1 MGCGCGDRPR
11 VLDENEQK
19 TTHDMRVIKMN
30 NINGSINYFK
40 AFSNYIYFYQNIFN
54 GFDKK
59 IYLVETDFF
68 KDNFQK
74 LSIDL
79 NDSNINLAEL
89 KNKINSENFQFSK
102 LEIKFII
109 TKKDLKTSNIEIL
122 NDEILKNLISG
133 FVEYINKDVFY
144 SIKPNKEIDIV
155 LKDSTKITIKKQNF
169 YFYAIEKDN
178 EEKQNSINLNKGN
191 SNQINKLENDE
202 KLSIPEPLPQMS
214 SINKNNNNQIN
225 EPVNNEQSKVPSIS
239 FLPQINK
246 IDNNPINEPV
256 NNKESKVPSIGFLP
270 QINQKINNQIKE
282 HDNDEQS
289 TVQSIE
295 KISQMSKINQKNSM
309 DEINSKG
316 KIIQLESKKPKNAKQ
331 ILMNVYENNEYND
344 EILSRKSDLNSI
356 NFSMPINGNLISVSY
371 NNDNLQHT
379 IVGCIDKYL
388 GKDELSK
395 LHEKYETYHKYY
407 KQLFEELDSIDKLL
421 TNSIDPKTYYCDYA
435 IICKN
440 YFNKLIKLFEKEYVY
455 NDENYIIDS
464 YEKLTKY
471 EKIDININQFE
482 IRLKKLLKLSPQLEV
497 ESIINTKLKY
507 PKKFVLIKKE
517 LLLNFGIKESC
528 FQLNIFKLLFGEN
541 YLFIRLKK
549 STIACSKENIFF
561 NVNYVFVSL
570 NRYYFEND
578 LVSCIQN
585 KGGFN
590 SFFNQIG
597 FDITQEDYHKH
608 MENNEILSEIYLI
621 NYKEDVKIEYLKLII
636 LSLSNFT
643 KLTDNL
649 QNFKFKDNDDIT
661 QMFIKFISMK
671 KGNFDCKT
679 YKDIINNMLEGIQ
692 NYEIER
698 NLNNFQIML
707 EIVLN
712 ELHEK
717 LNSKIIKEDEYPC
730 ESKDKNYAFN
740 LYKKNFD
747 EQNESIIKNLFF
759 GIGLNT
765 IIPSCYCNE
774 KNYRCETI
782 KYIYITEENTQNN
795 NNLEDILN
803 NWGVTSIHKYHC
815 KRCNIDCEAVQ
826 FKEFKEYPEILII
839 ILNDNKG
846 EDKKVIKFPTI
857 LNISKFLCTYKI
869 ITVISSQAKNSNFNI
884 VSKDKN
890 NKWIVNDKDNI
901 EKTDIK
907 NINIYL
913 KYPRIIFYEKIDEKE
928 KKLGETQTEN
938 DVNKFFEES
947 EKTHSLHEG
956 TRIKH
961 TMEYLNDEESSNG
974 FELFKK
980 KPSKISDLK
989 NNSMLNDDLNI
1000 NYDTNKILN
1009 NKDFEVNQNNINN
1022 NIININKFENMNNN
1036 MNVNNNMNYE
1046 NNNFASEKRK
1056 VNYNNESSFNL
1067 SFNKMQKM
1075 NNNMNNNFNING
1087 MYDMDNNMLGF
1098 DNSNNINNNIN
1109 LIKNHNNF
1117 NNNNINMYNYNQEF
1131 IPDLKFHP
1139 PRKDN
1144 FNKNNNNDKIN
1155 LNFTFVTGRECF
1167 LTLYDDNITFGNA
1180 IYILCDK
1187 YKWLKEK
1194 NFEKLSFL
1202 CNGILLDKNKTIREN
1217 GLKNGNI
1224 ILVVEHNE

>member
-1 MGCGCGDRPR
+1 MGCSCDYRPS
-11 VLDENEQK
+11 VLHENEQK
-19 TTHDMRVIKMN
+19 IMHDMRVNKKN

-68 KDNFQK
+68 KDNFKK

-122 NDEILKNLISG
+122 NDEILKNLISDPI
-133 FVEYINKDVFY
+133 EYMNKDVIY
-144 SIKPNKEIDIV
+144 SIKQNKEIDII

-169 YFYAIEKDN
+169 YINVIERDN
-178 EEKQNSINLNKGN
+178 KEKQNSINLNKEN
-191 SNQINKLENDE
+191 SNQINKLEND
-202 KLSIPEPLPQMS
+202 KKSSVLSIDPLPQKVP
-214 SINKNNNNQIN
+214 INQNDNSQIN
-225 EPVNNEQSKVPSIS
+225 EP
-239 FLPQINK
+239 IN
-246 IDNNPINEPV
+246 IT
-256 NNKESKVPSIGFLP
+256 
-270 QINQKINNQIKE
+270 
-282 HDNDEQS
+282 QS
-289 TVQSIE
+289 TVQSMD

-356 NFSMPINGNLISVSY
+356 NFSMPINGNLISASY

-561 NVNYVFVSL
+561 NVNYAFVSL
-570 NRYYFEND
+570 NRYYFENY

-661 QMFIKFISMK
+661 QTFIKFISMK

-679 YKDIINNMLEGIQ
+679 YKDIINNMLEDIQ
-692 NYEIER
+692 NNEIER

-712 ELHEK
+712 ELHKK
-717 LNSKIIKEDEYPC
+717 LNSKTIKEDEYPC

-815 KRCNIDCEAVQ
+815 NRCNINCEAVQ
-826 FKEFKEYPEILII
+826 YKEFKEYPEILII

-869 ITVISSQAKNSNFNI
+869 NTVISSQAKNSNFNI

-938 DVNKFFEES
+938 DINKFFEES

-956 TRIKH
+956 TRIKY

-974 FELFKK
+974 FELFKMK
-980 KPSKISDLK
+980 SSNINDLK
-989 NNSMLNDDLNI
+989 N
-1000 NYDTNKILN
+1000 TNKILN

-1056 VNYNNESSFNL
+1056 VNYNDESSFNL

-1109 LIKNHNNF
+1109 LIMNHNNF

-1139 PRKDN
+1139 P
-1144 FNKNNNNDKIN
+1144 KNNNNDKIN
-1155 LNFTFVTGRECF
+1155 LTFSFETGRECF

>member
-1 MGCGCGDRPR
+1 MGCGCDYRPS
-11 VLDENEQK
+11 VLHENEQK
-19 TTHDMRVIKMN
+19 IMHDMRVNKMN

-68 KDNFQK
+68 KDNFKK

-122 NDEILKNLISG
+122 NDEILKNLISDPI
-133 FVEYINKDVFY
+133 EYMNKDVIY
-144 SIKPNKEIDIV
+144 SIKQNKEIDII

-169 YFYAIEKDN
+169 YINVIERDN
-178 EEKQNSINLNKGN
+178 KEKQNSINLNKEN
-191 SNQINKLENDE
+191 SNQINKLEND
-202 KLSIPEPLPQMS
+202 KKSSVLSIDPLPQKVP
-214 SINKNNNNQIN
+214 INQNDNSQIN
-225 EPVNNEQSKVPSIS
+225 EP
-239 FLPQINK
+239 
-246 IDNNPINEPV
+246 
-256 NNKESKVPSIGFLP
+256 
-270 QINQKINNQIKE
+270 INNT
-282 HDNDEQS
+282 QS
-289 TVQSIE
+289 TVQSMD

-356 NFSMPINGNLISVSY
+356 NFSMPINGNLISASY
-371 NNDNLQHT
+371 NNDNLQYT

-608 MENNEILSEIYLI
+608 MENDEILSEIYLI

-679 YKDIINNMLEGIQ
+679 YKDIINNMLEDIQ

-698 NLNNFQIML
+698 NLNLNNFQIML

-712 ELHEK
+712 ELHKK
-717 LNSKIIKEDEYPC
+717 LNSNIIKEDEYPC

-795 NNLEDILN
+795 NNNLKDILN

-869 ITVISSQAKNSNFNI
+869 NTVISSQAKNSIFNI
-884 VSKDKN
+884 VSK
-890 NKWIVNDKDNI
+890 
-901 EKTDIK
+901 E
-907 NINIYL
+907 
-913 KYPRIIFYEKIDEKE
+913 
-928 KKLGETQTEN
+928 
-938 DVNKFFEES
+938 
-947 EKTHSLHEG
+947 
-956 TRIKH
+956 
-961 TMEYLNDEESSNG
+961 
-974 FELFKK
+974 
-980 KPSKISDLK
+980 
-989 NNSMLNDDLNI
+989 
-1000 NYDTNKILN
+1000 
-1009 NKDFEVNQNNINN
+1009 
-1022 NIININKFENMNNN
+1022 
-1036 MNVNNNMNYE
+1036 
-1046 NNNFASEKRK
+1046 
-1056 VNYNNESSFNL
+1056 
-1067 SFNKMQKM
+1067 
-1075 NNNMNNNFNING
+1075 
-1087 MYDMDNNMLGF
+1087 
-1098 DNSNNINNNIN
+1098 
-1109 LIKNHNNF
+1109 
-1117 NNNNINMYNYNQEF
+1117 
-1131 IPDLKFHP
+1131 
-1139 PRKDN
+1139 
-1144 FNKNNNNDKIN
+1144 
-1155 LNFTFVTGRECF
+1155 
-1167 LTLYDDNITFGNA
+1167 
-1180 IYILCDK
+1180 
-1187 YKWLKEK
+1187 
-1194 NFEKLSFL
+1194 
-1202 CNGILLDKNKTIREN
+1202 
-1217 GLKNGNI
+1217 
-1224 ILVVEHNE
+1224 

>member
-1 MGCGCGDRPR
+1 MGCGCDYRPS
-11 VLDENEQK
+11 VLHENEQK
-19 TTHDMRVIKMN
+19 IMHDMRVNKMN

-68 KDNFQK
+68 KDNFKK

-122 NDEILKNLISG
+122 NDEILKNLISDPI
-133 FVEYINKDVFY
+133 EYMNKDVIY
-144 SIKPNKEIDIV
+144 SIKQNKEIDII

-169 YFYAIEKDN
+169 YINVIERDN
-178 EEKQNSINLNKGN
+178 KEKQNSINLNKEN
-191 SNQINKLENDE
+191 SNQINKLEND
-202 KLSIPEPLPQMS
+202 KKSSVLSIDPLPQKVP
-214 SINKNNNNQIN
+214 INQNDNSQIN
-225 EPVNNEQSKVPSIS
+225 EP
-239 FLPQINK
+239 IN
-246 IDNNPINEPV
+246 IT
-256 NNKESKVPSIGFLP
+256 
-270 QINQKINNQIKE
+270 
-282 HDNDEQS
+282 QS
-289 TVQSIE
+289 TVQSMD

-356 NFSMPINGNLISVSY
+356 NFSMPINGNLISASY

-561 NVNYVFVSL
+561 NVNYAFVSL

-597 FDITQEDYHKH
+597 FDITQENYHKH
-608 MENNEILSEIYLI
+608 MENDEILSEIYLI

-679 YKDIINNMLEGIQ
+679 YKDIINNMLEDIQ

-698 NLNNFQIML
+698 NLNLNNFQIML

-712 ELHEK
+712 ELHKK
-717 LNSKIIKEDEYPC
+717 LNSKTIKEDEYPC

-815 KRCNIDCEAVQ
+815 KRCNINCEAVQ
-826 FKEFKEYPEILII
+826 YKEFKEYPEILII

-869 ITVISSQAKNSNFNI
+869 NTVISSQAKNSNFNI

-938 DVNKFFEES
+938 DINKFFEES

-961 TMEYLNDEESSNG
+961 TMEYLNDEESING
-974 FELFKK
+974 FELFKMK
-980 KPSKISDLK
+980 SSNINDLK

-1000 NYDTNKILN
+1000 SYDTNKILN

-1056 VNYNNESSFNL
+1056 VNYNDESSFNL

-1109 LIKNHNNF
+1109 LPMNHNNF

-1131 IPDLKFHP
+1131 IPDY
-1139 PRKDN
+1139 N

-1155 LNFTFVTGRECF
+1155 LTFSFETGRECF

>member
-1 MGCGCGDRPR
+1 MGCGCDYRPS
-11 VLDENEQK
+11 VLHENEQK
-19 TTHDMRVIKMN
+19 IMHDMRVNKMN

-68 KDNFQK
+68 KDNFKK

-122 NDEILKNLISG
+122 NDEILKNLISDPI
-133 FVEYINKDVFY
+133 EYMNKDVIY
-144 SIKPNKEIDIV
+144 SIKQNKEIDII

-169 YFYAIEKDN
+169 YINVIERDN
-178 EEKQNSINLNKGN
+178 KEKQNSINLNKEN
-191 SNQINKLENDE
+191 SNQINKLEND
-202 KLSIPEPLPQMS
+202 KKSSVLSIDPLPQKVP
-214 SINKNNNNQIN
+214 INQNDNSQIN
-225 EPVNNEQSKVPSIS
+225 EP
-239 FLPQINK
+239 
-246 IDNNPINEPV
+246 
-256 NNKESKVPSIGFLP
+256 
-270 QINQKINNQIKE
+270 INNT
-282 HDNDEQS
+282 QS
-289 TVQSIE
+289 TVQSMD

-356 NFSMPINGNLISVSY
+356 NFSMPINGNLISASY

-541 YLFIRLKK
+541 YLFIRLRK

-561 NVNYVFVSL
+561 NVNYAFVSL
-570 NRYYFEND
+570 NRYYFENY
-578 LVSCIQN
+578 LVKCIQN

-679 YKDIINNMLEGIQ
+679 YKDIINNMLEDIQ

-698 NLNNFQIML
+698 NLNLNNLQIML

-712 ELHEK
+712 ELHKK
-717 LNSKIIKEDEYPC
+717 LNSKTIKEDEYPC

-826 FKEFKEYPEILII
+826 YKEFKEYPEILII

-857 LNISKFLCTYKI
+857 LNISKFLCIYKI
-869 ITVISSQAKNSNFNI
+869 NTVISSQAKNSNFNI

-938 DVNKFFEES
+938 DINKFFEES

-956 TRIKH
+956 TRIKY
-961 TMEYLNDEESSNG
+961 TMEYLNDEENSNG
-974 FELFKK
+974 FELFKMK
-980 KPSKISDLK
+980 SSNINDLK
-989 NNSMLNDDLNI
+989 N
-1000 NYDTNKILN
+1000 TNKILN

-1036 MNVNNNMNYE
+1036 MNVNNNMHYE

-1056 VNYNNESSFNL
+1056 VNYNDESSFNL

-1109 LIKNHNNF
+1109 LIMNHNNF

-1131 IPDLKFHP
+1131 IPDY
-1139 PRKDN
+1139 N

-1155 LNFTFVTGRECF
+1155 LNFTFETGRECF
-1167 LTLYDDNITFGNA
+1167 LTLYDDNITFRNA
-1180 IYILCDK
+1180 IYILFEK
-1187 YKWLKEK
+1187 YKWLKGK
-1194 NFEKLSFL
+1194 NFEKLGFS
-1202 CNGILLDKNKTIREN
+1202 CNGIILDKNKTIREN

-1224 ILVVEHNE
+1224 ISVVEHNE

>member
-1 MGCGCGDRPR
+1 MGCGCDYRPS
-11 VLDENEQK
+11 VLHENEQK
-19 TTHDMRVIKMN
+19 IMHDMRVNKMN

-68 KDNFQK
+68 KDNFKK

-122 NDEILKNLISG
+122 NDEILKNLISDPI
-133 FVEYINKDVFY
+133 EYMNKDVIY
-144 SIKPNKEIDIV
+144 SIKQNKEIDII

-169 YFYAIEKDN
+169 YINVIERDN
-178 EEKQNSINLNKGN
+178 KEKQNSINLNKEN
-191 SNQINKLENDE
+191 SNQINKLEND
-202 KLSIPEPLPQMS
+202 KKSSVLSIDPLPQKVP
-214 SINKNNNNQIN
+214 INQNDNSQIN
-225 EPVNNEQSKVPSIS
+225 EP
-239 FLPQINK
+239 IN
-246 IDNNPINEPV
+246 IT
-256 NNKESKVPSIGFLP
+256 
-270 QINQKINNQIKE
+270 
-282 HDNDEQS
+282 QS
-289 TVQSIE
+289 TVQSMD

-356 NFSMPINGNLISVSY
+356 NFSMPINGNLISASY

-597 FDITQEDYHKH
+597 FDITQKDYHKH
-608 MENNEILSEIYLI
+608 MENDELLSEIYLI

-679 YKDIINNMLEGIQ
+679 YKDIINNMLEDIQ

-698 NLNNFQIML
+698 NLNLNNFQIML

-712 ELHEK
+712 ELHKK
-717 LNSKIIKEDEYPC
+717 LNSKTIKEDEYPC

-815 KRCNIDCEAVQ
+815 KRCNINCEAVQ
-826 FKEFKEYPEILII
+826 YKEFKEYPEILII

-869 ITVISSQAKNSNFNI
+869 NTVISSQAKNSNFNI

-913 KYPRIIFYEKIDEKE
+913 KYPRIIFYEKIGEKE

-938 DVNKFFEES
+938 DINKFFEES

-956 TRIKH
+956 TRIKY
-961 TMEYLNDEESSNG
+961 TMEYLNDEESNNG
-974 FELFKK
+974 FELFKMK
-980 KPSKISDLK
+980 SSNINDLK

-1000 NYDTNKILN
+1000 SYDTNKILN

-1056 VNYNNESSFNL
+1056 VNYNDESSFNL

-1087 MYDMDNNMLGF
+1087 MHDMDNNMLGF

-1109 LIKNHNNF
+1109 LIMNHNNF
-1117 NNNNINMYNYNQEF
+1117 NNNNINMFNYNQEF

-1167 LTLYDDNITFGNA
+1167 LTLYDDNITFRNA
-1180 IYILCDK
+1180 IYILFEK
-1187 YKWLKEK
+1187 YKWLKGK
-1194 NFEKLSFL
+1194 NFEKLGFS
-1202 CNGILLDKNKTIREN
+1202 CNGIILDKNKTIREN

-1224 ILVVEHNE
+1224 ISVVEHNE

>member
-1 MGCGCGDRPR
+1 MGCSCDYRPS
-11 VLDENEQK
+11 VLHENEQK
-19 TTHDMRVIKMN
+19 IMHDMRVNKKN

-68 KDNFQK
+68 KDNFKK

-122 NDEILKNLISG
+122 NDEILKNLISDPI
-133 FVEYINKDVFY
+133 EYMNKDVIY
-144 SIKPNKEIDIV
+144 SIKQNKEIDII

-169 YFYAIEKDN
+169 YINVIERDN
-178 EEKQNSINLNKGN
+178 KEKQNSINLNKEN
-191 SNQINKLENDE
+191 SNQINKLEND
-202 KLSIPEPLPQMS
+202 KKSSVLSIDPLPQKVP
-214 SINKNNNNQIN
+214 INQNDNSQIN
-225 EPVNNEQSKVPSIS
+225 EP
-239 FLPQINK
+239 IN
-246 IDNNPINEPV
+246 IT
-256 NNKESKVPSIGFLP
+256 
-270 QINQKINNQIKE
+270 
-282 HDNDEQS
+282 QS
-289 TVQSIE
+289 TVQSMD

-356 NFSMPINGNLISVSY
+356 NFSMPINGNLISASY

-561 NVNYVFVSL
+561 NVNYAFVSL
-570 NRYYFEND
+570 NRYYFENY

-661 QMFIKFISMK
+661 QTFIKFISMK

-679 YKDIINNMLEGIQ
+679 YKDIINNMLEDIQ
-692 NYEIER
+692 NNEIER

-712 ELHEK
+712 ELHKK
-717 LNSKIIKEDEYPC
+717 LNSKTIKEDEYPC

-815 KRCNIDCEAVQ
+815 NRCNINCEAVQ
-826 FKEFKEYPEILII
+826 YKEFKEYPEILII

-869 ITVISSQAKNSNFNI
+869 NTVISSQAKNSNFNI

-938 DVNKFFEES
+938 DINKFFEES

-956 TRIKH
+956 TRIKY

-974 FELFKK
+974 FELFKMK
-980 KPSKISDLK
+980 SSNINDLK
-989 NNSMLNDDLNI
+989 
-1000 NYDTNKILN
+1000 
-1009 NKDFEVNQNNINN
+1009 N

-1056 VNYNNESSFNL
+1056 VNYNDESSFNL

-1109 LIKNHNNF
+1109 LIMNHNNF

-1139 PRKDN
+1139 P
-1144 FNKNNNNDKIN
+1144 KNNNNDKIN
-1155 LNFTFVTGRECF
+1155 LTFSFETGRECF

>member
-1 MGCGCGDRPR
+1 MGCGYGDRPR

-19 TTHDMRVIKMN
+19 TMHDMRVIKMN
-30 NINGSINYFK
+30 GVGGSVNYFK

-68 KDNFQK
+68 KDNFKK

-122 NDEILKNLISG
+122 NDEILKNLISDPI
-133 FVEYINKDVFY
+133 EYMNKDVIY
-144 SIKPNKEIDIV
+144 SIKQNKEIDII

-169 YFYAIEKDN
+169 YINVIERDN
-178 EEKQNSINLNKGN
+178 KEKQNSINLNKEN
-191 SNQINKLENDE
+191 SNQINKLEND
-202 KLSIPEPLPQMS
+202 KKSSVLSIDPLPQKVP
-214 SINKNNNNQIN
+214 INQNDNSQIN
-225 EPVNNEQSKVPSIS
+225 EP
-239 FLPQINK
+239 
-246 IDNNPINEPV
+246 
-256 NNKESKVPSIGFLP
+256 
-270 QINQKINNQIKE
+270 INNT
-282 HDNDEQS
+282 QS
-289 TVQSIE
+289 TVQSMD

-356 NFSMPINGNLISVSY
+356 NFSMPINGNLISASY

-541 YLFIRLKK
+541 YLFIRLRK

-561 NVNYVFVSL
+561 NVNYAFVSL
-570 NRYYFEND
+570 NRYYFENN

-679 YKDIINNMLEGIQ
+679 YKDIINNMLEDIQ

-698 NLNNFQIML
+698 NLNLNNFQIML

-712 ELHEK
+712 ELHKK
-717 LNSKIIKEDEYPC
+717 LNSKTIKEDEYPC

-815 KRCNIDCEAVQ
+815 NRCNINCEAVQ
-826 FKEFKEYPEILII
+826 YKEFKEYPEILII

-857 LNISKFLCTYKI
+857 LNISRFLCTYKI
-869 ITVISSQAKNSNFNI
+869 NTVISSQAKNSNFNI

-913 KYPRIIFYEKIDEKE
+913 KYPRIIFYEKIGEKE

-938 DVNKFFEES
+938 DINKFFEES

-961 TMEYLNDEESSNG
+961 TMEYLNDKESSNG
-974 FELFKK
+974 FELLKMK
-980 KPSKISDLK
+980 SSNINDLK

-1000 NYDTNKILN
+1000 SYDTNKILN

-1056 VNYNNESSFNL
+1056 VNYNDESSFNL

-1109 LIKNHNNF
+1109 LIMNHNNF
-1117 NNNNINMYNYNQEF
+1117 NDNNINMYNYNQEF

-1155 LNFTFVTGRECF
+1155 LNFTFETGRECF
-1167 LTLYDDNITFGNA
+1167 LTLYDDNITFRNA
-1180 IYILCDK
+1180 IYILFEK
-1187 YKWLKEK
+1187 YKWLKGK
-1194 NFEKLSFL
+1194 NFEKLGFS
-1202 CNGILLDKNKTIREN
+1202 CNGIILDKNKTIREN

-1224 ILVVEHNE
+1224 ISVVEHNE

>member
-1 MGCGCGDRPR
+1 MGCGYGDRPR

-19 TTHDMRVIKMN
+19 IMHDMRVIKMN

-68 KDNFQK
+68 KDNFKK

-109 TKKDLKTSNIEIL
+109 KKKDLKTSNIEIL
-122 NDEILKNLISG
+122 NDEILKNLISDPI
-133 FVEYINKDVFY
+133 EYMNKDVIY
-144 SIKPNKEIDIV
+144 SIKQNKEIDII

-169 YFYAIEKDN
+169 YINVIERDN
-178 EEKQNSINLNKGN
+178 KEKQNSINLNKEN
-191 SNQINKLENDE
+191 SNQINKLEND
-202 KLSIPEPLPQMS
+202 KKSGVLSIDPLPQKVP
-214 SINKNNNNQIN
+214 INQNDNSQIN
-225 EPVNNEQSKVPSIS
+225 EP
-239 FLPQINK
+239 
-246 IDNNPINEPV
+246 
-256 NNKESKVPSIGFLP
+256 
-270 QINQKINNQIKE
+270 INNT
-282 HDNDEQS
+282 QS
-289 TVQSIE
+289 TVPSMD

-528 FQLNIFKLLFGEN
+528 FQLNIFRLLFGEN

-597 FDITQEDYHKH
+597 FDITQKDYHKH
-608 MENNEILSEIYLI
+608 MENDELLSEIYLI

-679 YKDIINNMLEGIQ
+679 YKDIINNMLEDIQ

-698 NLNNFQIML
+698 NLNLNNFQIML

-869 ITVISSQAKNSNFNI
+869 NTVISSQAKNSNFNI

-938 DVNKFFEES
+938 DINKFFEES

-961 TMEYLNDEESSNG
+961 TMEYLNDEESING
-974 FELFKK
+974 FELFKMK
-980 KPSKISDLK
+980 SSNINDLK
-989 NNSMLNDDLNI
+989 NI
-1000 NYDTNKILN
+1000 
-1009 NKDFEVNQNNINN
+1009 
-1022 NIININKFENMNNN
+1022 
-1036 MNVNNNMNYE
+1036 
-1046 NNNFASEKRK
+1046 
-1056 VNYNNESSFNL
+1056 
-1067 SFNKMQKM
+1067 
-1075 NNNMNNNFNING
+1075 
-1087 MYDMDNNMLGF
+1087 
-1098 DNSNNINNNIN
+1098 
-1109 LIKNHNNF
+1109 
-1117 NNNNINMYNYNQEF
+1117 
-1131 IPDLKFHP
+1131 LKF
-1139 PRKDN
+1139 
-1144 FNKNNNNDKIN
+1144 
-1155 LNFTFVTGRECF
+1155 
-1167 LTLYDDNITFGNA
+1167 
-1180 IYILCDK
+1180 
-1187 YKWLKEK
+1187 
-1194 NFEKLSFL
+1194 
-1202 CNGILLDKNKTIREN
+1202 
-1217 GLKNGNI
+1217 
-1224 ILVVEHNE
+1224 

>member
-1 MGCGCGDRPR
+1 MGCGCDYRPS
-11 VLDENEQK
+11 VLHENEQK
-19 TTHDMRVIKMN
+19 IMHDMRVNKMN

-68 KDNFQK
+68 KDNFKK

-122 NDEILKNLISG
+122 NDEILKNLISDPI
-133 FVEYINKDVFY
+133 EYMNKDVIY
-144 SIKPNKEIDIV
+144 SIKQNKEIDII

-169 YFYAIEKDN
+169 YINVIERDN
-178 EEKQNSINLNKGN
+178 KEKQNSINLNKEN
-191 SNQINKLENDE
+191 SNQINKLEND
-202 KLSIPEPLPQMS
+202 KKSSVLSIDPLPQKVP
-214 SINKNNNNQIN
+214 INQNDNSQIN
-225 EPVNNEQSKVPSIS
+225 EP
-239 FLPQINK
+239 
-246 IDNNPINEPV
+246 
-256 NNKESKVPSIGFLP
+256 
-270 QINQKINNQIKE
+270 INNT
-282 HDNDEQS
+282 QS
-289 TVQSIE
+289 TVQSMD

-356 NFSMPINGNLISVSY
+356 NFSMPINGNLISASY
-371 NNDNLQHT
+371 NNDNLQYT

-561 NVNYVFVSL
+561 NVNYAFVSL
-570 NRYYFEND
+570 NRYYFENY

-608 MENNEILSEIYLI
+608 MENDEILSEIYLI

-679 YKDIINNMLEGIQ
+679 YKDIINNMLEDIQ

-815 KRCNIDCEAVQ
+815 KRCNINCEAVQ
-826 FKEFKEYPEILII
+826 YKEFKEYPEI
-839 ILNDNKG
+839 NNY
-846 EDKKVIKFPTI
+846 IK
-857 LNISKFLCTYKI
+857 
-869 ITVISSQAKNSNFNI
+869 
-884 VSKDKN
+884 
-890 NKWIVNDKDNI
+890 
-901 EKTDIK
+901 
-907 NINIYL
+907 
-913 KYPRIIFYEKIDEKE
+913 
-928 KKLGETQTEN
+928 
-938 DVNKFFEES
+938 
-947 EKTHSLHEG
+947 
-956 TRIKH
+956 
-961 TMEYLNDEESSNG
+961 
-974 FELFKK
+974 
-980 KPSKISDLK
+980 
-989 NNSMLNDDLNI
+989 
-1000 NYDTNKILN
+1000 
-1009 NKDFEVNQNNINN
+1009 
-1022 NIININKFENMNNN
+1022 
-1036 MNVNNNMNYE
+1036 
-1046 NNNFASEKRK
+1046 
-1056 VNYNNESSFNL
+1056 
-1067 SFNKMQKM
+1067 
-1075 NNNMNNNFNING
+1075 
-1087 MYDMDNNMLGF
+1087 
-1098 DNSNNINNNIN
+1098 
-1109 LIKNHNNF
+1109 
-1117 NNNNINMYNYNQEF
+1117 
-1131 IPDLKFHP
+1131 
-1139 PRKDN
+1139 
-1144 FNKNNNNDKIN
+1144 
-1155 LNFTFVTGRECF
+1155 
-1167 LTLYDDNITFGNA
+1167 
-1180 IYILCDK
+1180 
-1187 YKWLKEK
+1187 
-1194 NFEKLSFL
+1194 
-1202 CNGILLDKNKTIREN
+1202 
-1217 GLKNGNI
+1217 
-1224 ILVVEHNE
+1224 

>member
-1 MGCGCGDRPR
+1 MGCGCDYRPS
-11 VLDENEQK
+11 VLHENEQK
-19 TTHDMRVIKMN
+19 IMHDMRVNKMN

-68 KDNFQK
+68 KDNFKK

-122 NDEILKNLISG
+122 NDEILKNLISDPI
-133 FVEYINKDVFY
+133 EYMNKDVIY
-144 SIKPNKEIDIV
+144 SIKQNKEIDII

-169 YFYAIEKDN
+169 YINVIERDN
-178 EEKQNSINLNKGN
+178 KEKQNSINLNKEN
-191 SNQINKLENDE
+191 SNQINKLEND
-202 KLSIPEPLPQMS
+202 KKSSVLSIDPLPQKVP
-214 SINKNNNNQIN
+214 INQNDNSQIN
-225 EPVNNEQSKVPSIS
+225 EP
-239 FLPQINK
+239 
-246 IDNNPINEPV
+246 
-256 NNKESKVPSIGFLP
+256 
-270 QINQKINNQIKE
+270 INNT
-282 HDNDEQS
+282 QS
-289 TVQSIE
+289 TVPSMD

-356 NFSMPINGNLISVSY
+356 NFSMPINGNLISASY

-679 YKDIINNMLEGIQ
+679 YKDIINNMLEDIQ

-712 ELHEK
+712 ELHKK
-717 LNSKIIKEDEYPC
+717 LNSNIIKEDEYPC

-815 KRCNIDCEAVQ
+815 KRCNINCEAVQ
-826 FKEFKEYPEILII
+826 YKEFKEYPEILII

-869 ITVISSQAKNSNFNI
+869 NTVISSQAKNSNFNI

-913 KYPRIIFYEKIDEKE
+913 KYPRIIFYEKIGEKE

-938 DVNKFFEES
+938 DINKFFEES

-961 TMEYLNDEESSNG
+961 TMEYLNDEESING
-974 FELFKK
+974 FELFKMK
-980 KPSKISDLK
+980 SSNINDLK

-1000 NYDTNKILN
+1000 SYDTNKILN
-1009 NKDFEVNQNNINN
+1009 NKDFEVNQNNIYN

-1056 VNYNNESSFNL
+1056 VNYNDESSFNL

-1075 NNNMNNNFNING
+1075 NNNINNNFNING

-1109 LIKNHNNF
+1109 LIMNHNNF

-1167 LTLYDDNITFGNA
+1167 LTLYDDNITFRNA
-1180 IYILCDK
+1180 IYILFEK
-1187 YKWLKEK
+1187 YKWLKGK
-1194 NFEKLSFL
+1194 NFEKLGFS
-1202 CNGILLDKNKTIREN
+1202 CNGIILDKNKTIREN

-1224 ILVVEHNE
+1224 ISVVEHNE

>member
-1 MGCGCGDRPR
+1 MGCGCDDRPR

-19 TTHDMRVIKMN
+19 IMHDMRVIKMN

-68 KDNFQK
+68 KDNFKK

-122 NDEILKNLISG
+122 NDEILKNLISDPI
-133 FVEYINKDVFY
+133 EYMNKDVIY
-144 SIKPNKEIDIV
+144 SIKQNKEIDII

-169 YFYAIEKDN
+169 YINVIERDN
-178 EEKQNSINLNKGN
+178 KEKQNSINLNKEN
-191 SNQINKLENDE
+191 SNQINKLEND
-202 KLSIPEPLPQMS
+202 KKSSVLSIDPLPQKVP
-214 SINKNNNNQIN
+214 INQNDNSQIN
-225 EPVNNEQSKVPSIS
+225 EP
-239 FLPQINK
+239 
-246 IDNNPINEPV
+246 
-256 NNKESKVPSIGFLP
+256 
-270 QINQKINNQIKE
+270 INNT
-282 HDNDEQS
+282 QS
-289 TVQSIE
+289 TVPSMD

-356 NFSMPINGNLISVSY
+356 NFSMPINGNLISASY
-371 NNDNLQHT
+371 NNDNLQYT

-541 YLFIRLKK
+541 YLFIRLRK

-561 NVNYVFVSL
+561 NVNYAFVSL
-570 NRYYFEND
+570 NRYYFENN

-671 KGNFDCKT
+671 KGNFDYKT
-679 YKDIINNMLEGIQ
+679 YKDIINNMLEDIQ

-698 NLNNFQIML
+698 NLNLNNFQIML

-712 ELHEK
+712 ELHKK
-717 LNSKIIKEDEYPC
+717 LNSKTIKEDEYPC

-815 KRCNIDCEAVQ
+815 NRCNINCEAVQ
-826 FKEFKEYPEILII
+826 YKEFKEYPEILII

-869 ITVISSQAKNSNFNI
+869 NTVISSQAKNSNFNI

-938 DVNKFFEES
+938 DINKFFEES

-961 TMEYLNDEESSNG
+961 TMEYLNDEESNNG
-974 FELFKK
+974 FELFKMK
-980 KPSKISDLK
+980 SSNINGLK

-1056 VNYNNESSFNL
+1056 VNYNDESSFNL

-1109 LIKNHNNF
+1109 LIMNHNNF

-1131 IPDLKFHP
+1131 IPDY
-1139 PRKDN
+1139 N

-1155 LNFTFVTGRECF
+1155 LTFSFETGRECF

-1202 CNGILLDKNKTIREN
+1202 CNGIILDKNKTIREN

-1224 ILVVEHNE
+1224 ISVVEHNE

>member
-1 MGCGCGDRPR
+1 MGCGCDDRPR

-19 TTHDMRVIKMN
+19 TMHDMRVIKMN
-30 NINGSINYFK
+30 GVGGSVNYFK

-68 KDNFQK
+68 KDNFKK

-122 NDEILKNLISG
+122 NDEILKNLISDPI
-133 FVEYINKDVFY
+133 EYMNKDVIY
-144 SIKPNKEIDIV
+144 SIKQNKEIDII

-169 YFYAIEKDN
+169 YINVIERDN
-178 EEKQNSINLNKGN
+178 KEKQNSINLNKEN
-191 SNQINKLENDE
+191 SNQINKLEND
-202 KLSIPEPLPQMS
+202 KKSSVLSIDPLPQKVP
-214 SINKNNNNQIN
+214 INQNDNSQIN
-225 EPVNNEQSKVPSIS
+225 EP
-239 FLPQINK
+239 
-246 IDNNPINEPV
+246 
-256 NNKESKVPSIGFLP
+256 
-270 QINQKINNQIKE
+270 INNT
-282 HDNDEQS
+282 QS
-289 TVQSIE
+289 TVQSMD

-356 NFSMPINGNLISVSY
+356 NFSMPINGNLISASY

-528 FQLNIFKLLFGEN
+528 FQLNIFRLLFGEN

-692 NYEIER
+692 NNEIER

-869 ITVISSQAKNSNFNI
+869 NTVISSQAKNSNFNI

-928 KKLGETQTEN
+928 KKLVETQTEN
-938 DVNKFFEES
+938 DINKFFEES

-974 FELFKK
+974 FELFKMK
-980 KPSKISDLK
+980 SSNINDLK

-1000 NYDTNKILN
+1000 SYDTNKILN

-1056 VNYNNESSFNL
+1056 VNYNDESSFNL

-1109 LIKNHNNF
+1109 LIMNHNNF

-1155 LNFTFVTGRECF
+1155 LKFTFVTGRECF
-1167 LTLYDDNITFGNA
+1167 LTLYDDNITFRNA
-1180 IYILCDK
+1180 IYILFEK
-1187 YKWLKEK
+1187 YKWLKGK
-1194 NFEKLSFL
+1194 NFEKLGFS
-1202 CNGILLDKNKTIREN
+1202 CNGIILDKNKTIREN

-1224 ILVVEHNE
+1224 ISVVEHNE